1 MAKNKLEAD
10 PLLDAMAVYKTE
22 LAKGTPAQ
30 QARQIRRLVEG
41 LPDINQQ
48 DKSGLTYLTV
58 AVRQF
63 KADIVHIFL
72 ENGANPNIC
81 DNLGVSPL
89 AYAFLKYLPDTE
101 PIIRLL
107 LQYGADP
114 SLGKTPKHTA
124 FYYAEVT
131 QAVPHLVKL
140 LEDADGRLH
149 GTGG

>member
-63 KADIVHIFL
+63 KADIRSFSFGLRLFKI
-72 ENGANPNIC
+72 
-81 DNLGVSPL
+81 SP
-89 AYAFLKYLPDTE
+89 
-101 PIIRLL
+101 
-107 LQYGADP
+107 G
-114 SLGKTPKHTA
+114 H
-124 FYYAEVT
+124 
-131 QAVPHLVKL
+131 
-140 LEDADGRLH
+140 
-149 GTGG
+149 